1 MLDGA
6 IRNGI
11 AVGCWLAAG
20 GAISHWFYRRRAE
33 VRQLLYG
40 PDAEKVVRIR
50 CRWLQNGGRRAGFCV
65 RRRVD
70 SSLSSPRLAL
80 LGIGCA
86 RCLTSA

>member
-40 PDAEKVVRIR
+40 PDAQKLSESDADGYKMEVVALAFACGGAWIVLFLVLD
-50 CRWLQNGGRRAGFCV
+50 WLF
-65 RRRVD
+65 
-70 SSLSSPRLAL
+70 
-80 LGIGCA
+80 
-86 RCLTSA
+86 